1 MHSVCKDSVKP
12 SRAVLFVLHICKV
25 QWTWAQERFPEH
37 LWYYARVRRR
47 DLLPSAATMIN
58 AFQPASLA
66 HQAILTSQLAFERD
80 ELLMARL
87 LRRARTTRIW
97 RRTCFVFYLQIL
109 IALFTLIVVIQLSSS
124 IGSRVIYTT
133 VSNGVLNNN
142 LLTQIIVITPTYR
155 RASRLA
161 DMTRMANTL
170 THIEN
175 LHWIVVEDN
184 NSPVAA
190 VERLLNRTGLP
201 YTYIAAK
208 TVPGYPR
215 KDKFVNA
222 VRSEKVYEKHSLGS
236 GRGWYQRTVALQYLR
251 NHTDE
256 VTEGADRSVVYFADD
271 DNSYDIRLFNDYI
284 RNVRK
289 VGIWAVGL
297 VGGVLIEMPD
307 VRNGTVVGWHVVWN
321 KKRKFATD
329 MAGFAIALDVILNS
343 TAVFGTSCKRGLG
356 APETCLLED
365 LGLERSDLEPF
376 GFHQEH
382 RELLVWHTK
391 TVKGT
396 YNKRAQDTHDG
407 EEQTDHE
414 SRWKPKTRK
423 VKRDEKRDSVA
434 VRFVSAVIPQT
445 VPLQT
450 FEVRIA

>member
-1 MHSVCKDSVKP
+1 MQSPVDLGSRTIPRALVVLCTSETSRSSSECSNDDQRLSASVSCSSSDFDLSI
-12 SRAVLFVLHICKV
+12 SFR
-25 QWTWAQERFPEH
+25 ER
-37 LWYYARVRRR
+37 Y
-47 DLLPSAATMIN
+47 
-58 AFQPASLA
+58 
-66 HQAILTSQLAFERD
+66 

-215 KDKFVNA
+215 
-222 VRSEKVYEKHSLGS
+222 
-236 GRGWYQRTVALQYLR
+236 RGWYQRTVALQYLR

-396 YNKRAQDTHDG
+396 YNKRAQDTHG
-407 EEQTDHE
+407 F
-414 SRWKPKTRK
+414 
-423 VKRDEKRDSVA
+423 
-434 VRFVSAVIPQT
+434 FV
-445 VPLQT
+445 
-450 FEVRIA
+450 E